1 MCFGD
6 LQKNT
11 VIVGITAIVCSIIFL
26 ILGFPND
33 DLRHYLSYDVAPIGH
48 TITIFVMWILIGL
61 AAAAL
66 LVGAFFENRYIVLA
80 WLVVAFVCGVVLIV
94 FYIILVTEAH
104 TDYFVIISSVRLSL
118 NIVLFVIWIWVPLV
132 YFLSLSGYTP
142 FCRKSES

>member
-66 LVGAFFENRYIVLA
+66 LVGAFFARESLHCARMARRSFRVRSRFDRFLHHIGN
-80 WLVVAFVCGVVLIV
+80 G
-94 FYIILVTEAH
+94 
-104 TDYFVIISSVRLSL
+104 SSHRL
-118 NIVLFVIWIWVPLV
+118 FC
-132 YFLSLSGYTP
+132 YYKLSKTFPQHRP
-142 FCRKSES
+142 FCDLDLGATGILSEPLRLYTVL